1 MEEIVWYYV
10 IVVAGVFACACSQ
23 ILLKK
28 SANEKH
34 KNFIYSLLNWK
45 VIAAYGISFGV
56 LAFNIMAMSKGV
68 NLKDM
73 PILESLGYV
82 FVPLLSLVV
91 LKEKITKWTVVSI
104 VMIISGII
112 VFYL

>member
-1 MEEIVWYYV
+1 MEEIVLYYV

-23 ILLKK
+23 ILLKN

-34 KNFIYSLLNWK
+34 KNFIYSVLNWK

-73 PILESLGYV
+73 PILESSGYI
-82 FVPLLSLVV
+82 FVPLLSFLV
-91 LKEKITKWTVVSI
+91 LKEKVTKQLILSMFLIIIGI
-104 VMIISGII
+104 VI
-112 VFYL
+112 FYL